1 MGSVSYAAVIFI
13 GRQKCVA
20 LVVDNVQRAFLWSAA
35 LLKKLAE
42 IGVIVFDFTS
52 VEIESYQ
59 DPGVLDKV
67 FSIREKLG
75 IGTSQAGGSSRST
88 TLKF

>member
-1 MGSVSYAAVIFI
+1 M
-13 GRQKCVA
+13 
-20 LVVDNVQRAFLWSAA
+20 
-35 LLKKLAE
+35 
-42 IGVIVFDFTS
+42 FDFTS